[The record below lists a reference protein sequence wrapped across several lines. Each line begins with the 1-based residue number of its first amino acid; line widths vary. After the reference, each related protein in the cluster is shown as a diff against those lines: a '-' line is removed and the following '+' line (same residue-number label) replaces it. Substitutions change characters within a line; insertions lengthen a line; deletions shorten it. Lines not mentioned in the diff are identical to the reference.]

1 MRVVEVGRR
10 LLARGELTVPGAEVV
25 TSGWVAA
32 VLERHRIPD
41 GFPCVVDDDGTMAG
55 CRRLNGYLLDAWEQ
69 NAFDLGSMR
78 RFHVYHLARLLRFV
92 RRYRAGQAA
101 ADAGVPVP
109 EWLAENGEP
118 RLDLTDAT
126 RADLNAYRQA
136 RLSVVQ
142 QQSWK
147 TEAGCLSGFFR
158 YATGMG
164 WMDTDPVSRWAGRNT
179 FAGRGVEN
187 RTIRFLTEGQLR
199 LFLNV
204 GLRGDAPADPA
215 TAPAYPERDYSFG
228 LVLAATGL
236 RREEGALLLDA
247 EVPTPERMPPGG
259 VWPFTRYGKGGR
271 PRTVY
276 VTLEL
281 AHAIDLYR
289 ATEREAIVRAAQPR
303 LRRLRRDGELVM
315 VDKLAVDTRGV
326 RLVIDGRTTPA
337 ERLDDERRARAAH
350 VRDDA
355 TVEPLG
361 LFLGRGGLPLSVK
374 YWNAMFT
381 DADARAR
388 SVVHDDRPPAY
399 LKVTPHVMR
408 HSFAV
413 RMLSALM
420 REGRDRAGNPY
431 HLLANPV
438 LTVMQLLGHASVET
452 TQKYLFAAE
461 RYSVELPAALRSLLA
476 GSVGH
481 TTANPSQAC
490 EPDPG
495 DEVDDW

>member
-1 MRVVEVGRR
+1 M
-10 LLARGELTVPGAEVV
+10 LARGGLSVPGAIGV
-25 TSGWVAA
+25 SAGWVTA
-32 VLERHRIPD
+32 VLDRHRIPN
-41 GFPCVVDDDGTMAG
+41 GFPFVIDDDGTTTG
-55 CRRLNGYLLDAWEQ
+55 CDRLNRYLLDAWGQ

-101 ADAGVPVP
+101 ADAGVTVQ
-109 EWLAENGEP
+109 EWLAGHGEP
-118 RLDLTDAT
+118 KLDLTDAT
-126 RADLNAYRQA
+126 RADLNAYRESRA
-136 RLSVVQ
+136 AFVQ

-158 YATGMG
+158 YATETG
-164 WMDTDPVSRWAGRNT
+164 WIDTDPVSRWAGRNT
-179 FAGRGVEN
+179 FAGRAVEN

-204 GLRGDAPADPA
+204 GLRGDAPADAA

-236 RREEGALLLDA
+236 RREEGALLLAA
-247 EVPTPERMPPGG
+247 EIPVPERMPAGG
-259 VWPFTRYGKGGR
+259 VWPFTRYGKGAR

-276 VTLEL
+276 TTAEL
-281 AHAIDLYR
+281 SGAIDLYR
-289 ATEREAIVRAAQPR
+289 STEREAIVRAAQPR
-303 LRRLRRDGELVM
+303 LRGLHRDGDLVV
-315 VDKLAVDTRGV
+315 VDKVAVDTHGV
-326 RLVIDGRTTPA
+326 RLDIAGRAMLA
-337 ERLDDERRARAAH
+337 ERLDDERRAHAVW
-350 VRDDA
+350 VRDDG
-355 TVEPLG
+355 TIEPLA

-374 YWNAMFT
+374 YWNAVFT

-388 SVVHDDRPPAY
+388 AVVHDDRPPAY

-476 GSVGH
+476 GSIGH
-481 TTANPSQAC
+481 TSADAGQTS
-490 EPDPG
+490 EPDCR
-495 DEVDDW
+495 DETAEDL